1 MTHTPSP
8 DNGADNADR
17 PAGGRDLIRRL
28 VRQYLAH
35 YKLNIAIG
43 VVCMILVAATTAA
56 NAWLAEPVL
65 DEIFLNRNRDLL
77 VVLPVVV
84 IALAVVKA
92 LATFGKS
99 YLIEGVAVRISAD
112 VQNQLYAH
120 LMRADLKFFHGVSS
134 GRLISSFLTDAMQLR
149 EAAGKAL
156 IGLVKDSLTL
166 AFLIAVMFEKDWR
179 LALIVAAVL
188 PLAAFPL
195 RRTGRRMRKSSAQ
208 VQALSGALAAHLDT
222 TFDGARDV
230 KAYGME
236 GFETARARAAIRS
249 REKAL
254 LKTIRIRAAA
264 SPLMEM
270 LAGIAIALVIW
281 YGGNRVIAG
290 ITTPGAFFAFITAL
304 LLSYQPLKALA
315 NLNAALQSG
324 LAAADRLFAALD
336 RLPEIADAP
345 GARPL
350 AVQGGE
356 ITFDAVDF
364 AYRPEIPALA
374 QVSFSVPAGRT
385 VALVGPSGAGKSTIL
400 NLIPRF
406 FDVDRGSVSID
417 GIDIRQATIGS
428 LRRAIGLVAQDATLF
443 DDTVRANIAYGRADA
458 TDAEVAA
465 AAEAA
470 GAHDFVTALPNG
482 YDTEVGTRGVRLSGG
497 QRQRIAI
504 ARAMLKNA
512 PILLLDEATSALDS
526 ESERLVQAAL
536 TQLMAGRTTL
546 VVAHRLST
554 VLHADRILVIEDGRI
569 VESGRHDELVARG
582 GRYARLHATQFAPPT
597 EAPGDTETAPPADGR
612 RAEAGG

>member
-1 MTHTPSP
+1 MTVSPSP
-8 DNGADNADR
+8 IDGAAGR
-17 PAGGRDLIRRL
+17 PAGGRALIRRL
-28 VRQYLAH
+28 VRDYIAR
-35 YKLNIAIG
+35 YKLNIGLG

-65 DEIFLNRNRDLL
+65 DEIFLNRNKDLL
-77 VVLPVVV
+77 VLLPAVV
-84 IALAVVKA
+84 IGLAVIKA

-99 YLIEGVAVRISAD
+99 YLSEGVAVRISGD

-156 IGLVKDSLTL
+156 VGLVKDTLTL

-179 LALIVAAVL
+179 LALIAVAVL

-195 RRTGRRMRKSSAQ
+195 RRTGRRVRKSSEQ
-208 VQALSGALAAHLDT
+208 VQERSGTLAAHLDA
-222 TFDGARDV
+222 TFDGAREV

-236 GFETARARAAIRS
+236 SFETERARVAIRS
-249 REKAL
+249 REKAM

-264 SPLMEM
+264 SPMMEM
-270 LAGIAIALVIW
+270 LAGVAIALVIW
-281 YGGNRVIAG
+281 YGGNRVIEG
-290 ITTPGAFFAFITAL
+290 VTTPGAFFAFITAL

-324 LAAADRLFAALD
+324 LAAADRLFDALD
-336 RLPEIADAP
+336 RLPEIEDAP
-345 GARPL
+345 GAEPL
-350 AVQGGE
+350 AVRGGE
-356 ITFDAVDF
+356 ITFDGVSF
-364 AYRPEIPALA
+364 AYRPETPALNG
-374 QVSFSVPAGRT
+374 VSLSVPAGRT

-400 NLIPRF
+400 NLIPRV
-406 FDVDRGSVSID
+406 FDVDQGRVAID
-417 GIDIRQATIGS
+417 GVDVRRVTLAS
-428 LRRAIGLVAQDATLF
+428 LRRAIGLVAQDTTLF

-458 TDAEVAA
+458 TDAEIAA

-470 GAHDFVTALPNG
+470 GASDFIAALAEG
-482 YDTEVGTRGVRLSGG
+482 YDTEVGSRGVRLSGG

-512 PILLLDEATSALDS
+512 PILLLDEATSALDT
-526 ESERLVQAAL
+526 ESERAVQAAL
-536 TQLMAGRTTL
+536 TRLMAGRTTL

-569 VESGRHDELVARG
+569 VESGRHQELIARG
-582 GRYARLHATQFAPPT
+582 GRYARLHATQFATPP
-597 EAPGDTETAPPADGR
+597 ESDPR